1 MKKVEFQYFDGCPS
15 YKQALTNLKEV
26 LADSDLEANLELINV
41 ETPEQ
46 AEKFGFYGSPTIK
59 VDGRDLEGRSGEFS
73 YNCRLY
79 DIDGE
84 LTGIPTKEYI
94 RERLFN
100 SNSQNNNSA
109 NSECC

>member
-1 MKKVEFQYFDGCPS
+1 MKKVEFQYFEGCPS

-26 LADSDLEANLELINV
+26 LAELEIEVDFDLINV

-46 AEKFGFYGSPTIK
+46 AEKLGFYGSPSIK
-59 VDGRDLEGRSGEFS
+59 IDGRDFEGRTGDYS

-84 LTGIPTKEYI
+84 LTGVPTKEYL
-94 RERLFN
+94 REGLLNLESQNKN
-100 SNSQNNNSA
+100 STNSQ
-109 NSECC
+109 CC

>member
-1 MKKVEFQYFDGCPS
+1 MKNVEFLYFEGCPS
-15 YKQALTNLKEV
+15 YKQALTNLEEV
-26 LADSDLEANLELINV
+26 LADSAQEVNLKLINV
-41 ETPEQ
+41 DTPDQ

-59 VDGRDLEGRSGEFS
+59 VDGRDLEVRSGKFS

-94 RERLFN
+94 KEKLI
-100 SNSQNNNSA
+100 A
-109 NSECC
+109 

>member
-1 MKKVEFQYFDGCPS
+1 MELMKKVEFLFFEGCPS

-26 LADSDLEANLELINV
+26 LADSDLEVNLELINI
-41 ETPEQ
+41 ETPGQ

-59 VDGRDLEGRSGEFS
+59 IDGTDLEGRSEEFS

-94 RERLFN
+94 KEKLIAQ
-100 SNSQNNNSA
+100 ST
-109 NSECC
+109 